1 MINTIIADDE
11 PIIRNGMKDIVD
23 WHSLGFRLT
32 GTAKDGMDALKYI
45 EQEEIHVVI
54 TDIRMP
60 FLDGLELIKIVKK
73 LHPDIYCILLTSYA
87 EFEYAKQAINLGAY
101 SYIIK
106 PIDVDEFQK
115 TLSNIKEDFE
125 KCSRRKQ
132 YISKLELYI
141 RQLEDFQNQNLF
153 SHQKSDAD
161 LMDLGEAYILKHYCE
176 KEFSLTAVSQHVGF
190 DTSYF
195 SRLFKQK
202 YKIGFQDYIISLR
215 IEKAKRLLGMGTYT
229 VSAVCEMVGY
239 ENYSHFSSLFKKK
252 VGISPGRYV
261 ETL

>member
-23 WHSLGFRLT
+23 WESLGFCLA

-60 FLDGLELIKIVKK
+60 FLDGLELIEIVKK

-87 EFEYAKQAINLGAY
+87 EFEYAKQAIDLGAY

-125 KCSRRKQ
+125 KRSRRNQ

-141 RQLEDFQNQNLF
+141 RQLEDFQNKNLF
-153 SHQKSDAD
+153 SHQKNDTD
-161 LMDLGEAYILKHYCE
+161 LLDLGEAYILKHYCE
-176 KEFSLTAVSQHVGF
+176 KEFSLTAVAQHVGF
-190 DTSYF
+190 ETSYF

-215 IEKAKRLLGMGTYT
+215 IEKAKRLLGVGAYT

-252 VGISPGRYV
+252 VGISPGKYI